1 MKEWSLRNWRNGNAF
16 KPELMTKRYYFTKIS
31 RLAMSQFQYVV
42 KDLKNPELIEKY
54 LWEDGKVAIWFSD
67 YLGWVV
73 TRVAEVAFDINGF
86 AIRWKPIFDVQPEGM
101 PQPPELGVDDKI
113 VVIYDTPTRDS
124 FSNICCMWIEEIADI
139 NETIKMQIFN
149 QKSPLVAVA
158 DNPKEKRKLENAIVD
173 IASNVK
179 ALVLDSSFKQN
190 MSALNIESPFNIS
203 DLQAHLKTKESE
215 MLEFLGIDSQSA
227 FQKKSRLI
235 TDEQESNNQILSY
248 LISDRWQS
256 RADGVAK
263 LREKGLD
270 IEVRLTQTFNPNG
283 GENDDNEPSEQT

>member
-54 LWEDGKVAIWFSD
+54 LWEDGRVAIWFSD

-113 VVIYDTPTRDS
+113 VVIYDTPTRDC

-256 RADGVAK
+256 RTEGVAK

-270 IEVRLTQTFNPNG
+270 IEVHLTQTFNPNG
-283 GENDDNEPSEQT
+283 GESDDNEPSEQT